1 MRAGRESSLIGKRDE
16 TQSLILESLE
26 ERIHR
31 KDHGRY
37 LVRVNLQTGADVAS
51 FAGIIDEDNPTSGP
65 YQGTSFVWFPGEGGS
80 VVALVVGTAG
90 FGADTAIL
98 GRPGHERRLRA
109 LARMHNGRLWV
120 KPDLLDISTKVPDT
134 ITQRWP
140 NIDAALKE
148 YSSVIYAAVG
158 VRQDEDDDVAAQVVS
173 DLLDLYLFER
183 NIRHKGAAST
193 RWQQRL
199 EEITSHIFPSVA
211 LEDVRALLCERRF
224 VILEGPPG
232 TCKTRLALQV
242 AREIG
247 SYEMVQFHPARTYED
262 FVVGLYPS
270 ATRDGLAFE
279 VRPGDLLRANQQA
292 QINKHVLV
300 VDEINRADLG
310 RVLGEAISLFEPGE
324 PGRTVRLPHVPDG
337 FPPELQLSPNLLV
350 LGTRNT
356 ADRSIA
362 HLDLAIRRRFA
373 FLEMWPSLAVVREED
388 EPLAITAFEDVIR
401 TFTEFTTDEELRLIP
416 GHSYFLDPLGGSH
429 PEGRSER
436 VRRRLQLEV
445 VPLLRAYVAEHLVGG
460 ASLEIKGLADRIEN
474 MARD

>member
-1 MRAGRESSLIGKRDE
+1 M
-16 TQSLILESLE
+16 
-26 ERIHR
+26 
-31 KDHGRY
+31 
-37 LVRVNLQTGADVAS
+37 
-51 FAGIIDEDNPTSGP
+51 
-65 YQGTSFVWFPGEGGS
+65 
-80 VVALVVGTAG
+80 
-90 FGADTAIL
+90 
-98 GRPGHERRLRA
+98 
-109 LARMHNGRLWV
+109 
-120 KPDLLDISTKVPDT
+120 
-134 ITQRWP
+134 
-140 NIDAALKE
+140 
-148 YSSVIYAAVG
+148 
-158 VRQDEDDDVAAQVVS
+158 
-173 DLLDLYLFER
+173 
-183 NIRHKGAAST
+183 
-193 RWQQRL
+193 
-199 EEITSHIFPSVA
+199 
-211 LEDVRALLCERRF
+211 
-224 VILEGPPG
+224 
-232 TCKTRLALQV
+232 
-242 AREIG
+242 
-247 SYEMVQFHPARTYED
+247 
-262 FVVGLYPS
+262 
-270 ATRDGLAFE
+270 
-279 VRPGDLLRANQQA
+279 
-292 QINKHVLV
+292 
-300 VDEINRADLG
+300 
-310 RVLGEAISLFEPGE
+310 LGEAISLFEPGE